1 MKTLEIQKMLVAL
14 QSLQYDASED
24 TQKLYTDVIQY
35 INEQR
40 G

>member
-14 QSLQYDASED
+14 QSLQYDANED

-40 G
+40 D

>member
-14 QSLQYDASED
+14 QSLQYDANED

-35 INEQR
+35 INKQR
-40 G
+40 D

>member
-14 QSLQYDASED
+14 QSLQYDAGED

-35 INEQR
+35 IKDQR
-40 G
+40 D

>member
-1 MKTLEIQKMLVAL
+1 MNTLEIQKMLVAL
-14 QSLQYDASED
+14 QSLQYDANED

-40 G
+40 D

>member
-14 QSLQYDASED
+14 QSLQYDAKED

-40 G
+40 D

>member
-14 QSLQYDASED
+14 QSLQYDANED

-35 INEQR
+35 IKDQR
-40 G
+40 D

>member
-14 QSLQYDASED
+14 QSLQYDANED

-35 INEQR
+35 VKDQR
-40 G
+40 D